1 MLRVKE
7 LLKLKGKEVY
17 SISPNDKVYDAL
29 KTMSN
34 KEVGALVVL
43 DGKKLVGVI
52 SERDYARKV
61 ILRGKNSQD
70 TLVKEIMTKDVVSTN
85 PDQKINKCLSKMT
98 KKHFRHMPV
107 LDDEKV
113 VGVLSIGDIRKYM

>member
-17 SISPNDKVYDAL
+17 SISPNEKVYEAL

-43 DGKKLVGVI
+43 DDKKLVGVI

-61 ILRGKNSQD
+61 ILKGKNSQD
-70 TLVKEIMTKDVVSTN
+70 TLVKEIMTKDVISTN

-113 VGVLSIGDIRKYM
+113 VGVLSIGDIRKYL

>member
-107 LDDEKV
+107 LDNEKV